1 MTFDDRMMPQNIAGF
16 IQDVM
21 YPSLLEAGINFK
33 MELMF
38 PQCVLR
44 EGFIERLENECHAL
58 GSCLLINCD
67 GVVFDLEGNVLPC
80 NHFIAYTMGR
90 YGVDFTTPEEFLHW
104 RQSGEVAKF
113 YQTTRLAPGKRC
125 AKCDKWS
132 KCGAGCRLYWLY
144 RGPNEL
150 LPVSR

>member
-1 MTFDDRMMPQNIAGF
+1 MMPQNIAGF

-21 YPSLLEAGINFK
+21 YPSLLEVGINFK

-44 EGFIERLENECHAL
+44 DGFIGRLEDECHAL

-67 GVVFDLEGNVLPC
+67 GVVFDLDGNVLPC
-80 NHFIAYTMGR
+80 NHFIAYAMGK
-90 YGVDFTTPEEFLHW
+90 YGKDFTTPEEFLSW

-113 YQTTRLAPGKRC
+113 YQMAKLAPGERC
-125 AKCDKWS
+125 AKCRMNSMRD
-132 KCGAGCRLYWLY
+132 GA
-144 RGPNEL
+144 
-150 LPVSR
+150 VS